1 MWQNRLFELKYETC
15 DEDPAH
21 TSVQARRGG
30 PSRTSPGVR
39 GSVSSP
45 HSSGGDQALLFV
57 LVSLEPVGL
66 SWILYTHVILS
77 HHSGHLEN
85 TGSLDCANVNTVHY
99 TLEKSA
105 GRRHRALIWKVPVQD
120 GSPRPRCRRVHS
132 VSHGG
137 GHAPSAGPPPP
148 RAPTLP
154 PQSRGVC
161 PLIGEHGLDKSPS
174 DLCAAVSSPSVGAPC
189 TPYLDPFCVGVLALA
204 QPIPFSEFFLFALV
218 QLLCCCCRLTETR
231 LTALLSLHLH
241 LCPRWVW
248 TASPPSVSRVSS
260 LSLECSHSTLL
271 RGACC
276 AAKHTSHADT
286 RIPPLGSAPAAPA
299 AHLALLVSLLCG
311 SLLCLPV
318 YETCLPHSPQLPA

>member
-137 GHAPSAGPPPP
+137 GHAPSAGLPHERP
-148 RAPTLP
+148 R
-154 PQSRGVC
+154 
-161 PLIGEHGLDKSPS
+161 
-174 DLCAAVSSPSVGAPC
+174 
-189 TPYLDPFCVGVLALA
+189 F
-204 QPIPFSEFFLFALV
+204 
-218 QLLCCCCRLTETR
+218 
-231 LTALLSLHLH
+231 
-241 LCPRWVW
+241 
-248 TASPPSVSRVSS
+248 PPS
-260 LSLECSHSTLL
+260 LE
-271 RGACC
+271 
-276 AAKHTSHADT
+276 
-286 RIPPLGSAPAAPA
+286 GSV
-299 AHLALLVSLLCG
+299 LLLVSMAWTNPHRTCVLLCPLHLWG
-311 SLLCLPV
+311 PLAPPIWTRFVWVYWPWHSRSLFQNFSCLHWCSCFAV
-318 YETCLPHSPQLPA
+318 AAG